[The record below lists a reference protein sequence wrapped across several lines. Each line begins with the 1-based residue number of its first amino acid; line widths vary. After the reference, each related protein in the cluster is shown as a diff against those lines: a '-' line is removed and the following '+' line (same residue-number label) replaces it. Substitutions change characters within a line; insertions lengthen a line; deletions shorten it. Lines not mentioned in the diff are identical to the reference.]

1 MFPFRCK
8 CFSDENYDNGRD
20 VPSSNYR
27 VTLSVEKQFHA
38 AAKKKKKS
46 SSTLHQGTHTG
57 TAEPIFQ
64 VENGDCT
71 LYSMPHKYGAV
82 LTTKAENNY
91 MFIASSQ
98 SINEHGSGRGL
109 HVQRTR
115 NNNDD
120 DDKEVTTLL
129 YVMHHE
135 TLASRGWKTK
145 GSRTGH

>member
-1 MFPFRCK
+1 MVIK
-8 CFSDENYDNGRD
+8 YIFSDENYDNGRD
-20 VPSSNYR
+20 VPTSKYR

-38 AAKKKKKS
+38 TGKKKRKS
-46 SSTLHQGTHTG
+46 SSTLHKGTRTGAHTGTHTG

-82 LTTKAENNY
+82 LTKTNENNY
-91 MFIASSQ
+91 IFIESSQ

-120 DDKEVTTLL
+120 DDDEEATTLL
-129 YVMHHE
+129 YVMHQE
-135 TLASRGWKTK
+135 TLASRK
-145 GSRTGH
+145 GH